1 MRRRKFMKQ
10 VAAVAAF
17 LPIKAAAFQ
26 TATPDQNTTQ
36 PGRLPTLFYRPR
48 GARLGDV
55 IPFYAEGKFRIF
67 YLHRPEGPRG
77 DTSWYQVSTKDFVSF
92 TDHGEMLARG
102 TPNDQD
108 LSVATGSVLQHGGRY
123 HIFYTGYNTPFRQ
136 QGKPQ
141 QGVMHAVSDDLL
153 TWKKIPADTFFA
165 PQTIYERDDWR
176 DPFVFWNNEAREF
189 WMLVAAR
196 LRSGPS
202 RRRGC
207 TALCASKDLTTWE
220 VREPF
225 WAPGLYRTHECSD
238 LFRMGDWWYHVFSE
252 FSERMQ
258 TRYRMSRNVNGPWH
272 APDEDSFDG
281 RAYYAA
287 KTWSDGHSRFV
298 FGWNPVRADEKD
310 ANRWQWG
317 GNLVVH
323 ELTQQ
328 TDGTLTVSIPK
339 SIDRAFS
346 SRLPLLLGP
355 TIGTCEV
362 NQNNVRVVA
371 PESFAAATAADMP
384 NPGKIEATIEF
395 TEATRG
401 CGFVLHWGEDLDS
414 GYYVRLEPRRN
425 RVVFDRWP
433 RPGDVPYMVE
443 LERHVVLKPGR
454 PIELK
459 VIVEDTIGEVYVGG
473 QVAMST
479 RMYDMRGGKWGVF
492 VNQGVVDFRNLGAFV
507 LTV

>member
-1 MRRRKFMKQ
+1 
-10 VAAVAAF
+10 
-17 LPIKAAAFQ
+17 
-26 TATPDQNTTQ
+26 
-36 PGRLPTLFYRPR
+36 
-48 GARLGDV
+48 
-55 IPFYAEGKFRIF
+55 
-67 YLHRPEGPRG
+67 
-77 DTSWYQVSTKDFVSF
+77 
-92 TDHGEMLARG
+92 
-102 TPNDQD
+102 
-108 LSVATGSVLQHGGRY
+108 
-123 HIFYTGYNTPFRQ
+123 
-136 QGKPQ
+136 
-141 QGVMHAVSDDLL
+141 
-153 TWKKIPADTFFA
+153 
-165 PQTIYERDDWR
+165 
-176 DPFVFWNNEAREF
+176 
-189 WMLVAAR
+189 
-196 LRSGPS
+196 
-202 RRRGC
+202 
-207 TALCASKDLTTWE
+207 
-220 VREPF
+220 
-225 WAPGLYRTHECSD
+225 
-238 LFRMGDWWYHVFSE
+238 MGDWWYHVFSE

-287 KTWSDGHSRFV
+287 KTWSDGRSRFV

-384 NPGKIEATIEF
+384 DPGKIEATIEF

-492 VNQGVVDFRNLGAFV
+492 VNQGVVDFRNLGAFA